1 MNPALLLL
9 LRMQTLAAIRRAF
22 RGLRTV
28 KGATFVIIGVA
39 MFFVWLAPVVFSVHT
54 MPRTD
59 PQLVRLYA
67 PIMLVLLCVLTTFS
81 GAGDRSIS
89 FTQGEVNF
97 LFPGPFSRREL
108 LLYKLARTLA
118 GGLLS
123 GFIMSIVLL
132 HHASGWPAAFAGSFL
147 AMLFVQLLTLAIVM
161 LAQTVG
167 ERAYTRGRKL
177 VLGVI
182 VAALAV
188 AVVPQVRQMTNA
200 AGTAAAPA
208 GQTAGQTAETQDLD
222 GTPVAPPNPVEQ
234 IARALDRSP
243 VARVVLSPV
252 VPFVRTF
259 TADSFGDGLLWGG
272 ASLAIVLALLLGV
285 MRLDADYR
293 EASMAASQRV
303 YDRLQRV
310 RRGKLMSQFAGG
322 KPGARRRSR
331 LRMFPYLAGAG
342 PTAWR
347 QLTTALRTSRAM
359 LWFFLLISLTIVPA
373 FFTRGRSGSAAII
386 LAAGIWGTMLFTSML
401 RFDFRSELEQM
412 EWLKALPLGPIATAA
427 GQLAVPVL
435 VLTVMQTL
443 LVSVGCYVA
452 TPQERIYLLA
462 ALPFLLPFNLMMI
475 GVENL
480 MFLLF
485 PSREA
490 GAAPGDVGL
499 VGRNI
504 VFFIVKILVVLL
516 ATGVAAI
523 VGQVTLFVSGHS
535 WVAAGGAALVVMCFF
550 AIALVPCVGLAY
562 KRFDPSRDTPA

>member
-39 MFFVWLAPVVFSVHT
+39 MFFAWLAPVLFSAHAL
-54 MPRTD
+54 PRTD
-59 PQLVRLYA
+59 PRLVRLYA
-67 PIMLVLLCVLTTFS
+67 PVMLVLLCVLTTFS

-108 LLYKLARTLA
+108 LLYKLTRTLA

-123 GFIMSIVLL
+123 GLIMSIVLL
-132 HHASGWPAAFAGSFL
+132 QHASGWPAAFAGSFL

-161 LAQTVG
+161 VAQAVG

-177 VLGVI
+177 VLGLL

-188 AVVPQVRQMTNA
+188 AVVPQLRQITHD
-200 AGTAAAPA
+200 AGSEVKQGLEKFQREGSGA
-208 GQTAGQTAETQDLD
+208 
-222 GTPVAPPNPVEQ
+222 APPNPVEA
-234 IARALDRSP
+234 IARALERSP
-243 VARVVLSPV
+243 VARVVFSPV

-259 TADSFGDGLLWGG
+259 TAESMGEGLLWGG
-272 ASLAIVLALLLGV
+272 ASAAIVAALLLGV
-285 MRLDADYR
+285 LRLDADYR
-293 EASMAASQRV
+293 EASIAASRRV
-303 YDRLQRV
+303 YERRQRV
-310 RRGKLMSQFAGG
+310 RRGTLISQFGRA

-331 LRMFPYLAGAG
+331 LPMFPFLAGAG

-347 QLTTALRTSRAM
+347 QLTAAFRTSRAM
-359 LWFFLLISLTIVPA
+359 LWFFLLISLTLVPA
-373 FFTRGRSGSAAII
+373 FFTRGKSGSAVMI
-386 LAAGIWGTMLFTSML
+386 LAAGAWGTMLFTSML
-401 RFDFRSELEQM
+401 RFDFRGELDQM

-443 LVSVGCYVA
+443 LVGVGCYVA

-462 ALPFLLPFNLMMI
+462 ALPLLLPFNVMMI
-475 GVENL
+475 GLENL

-485 PSREA
+485 PAREV

-499 VGRNI
+499 IGRNI
-504 VFFIVKILVVLL
+504 VFFIVKILAVLL
-516 ATGVAAI
+516 ATGVAAAF
-523 VGQVTLFVSGHS
+523 GQATYFLSGHS
-535 WVAAGGAALVVMCFF
+535 WPAAGAMSLLVMCFF